1 MLNKCSLEFGG
12 ALVYMTLTPCGS
24 FCLPF
29 RGQLGDQREGGIT
42 DELVDCPGQVSQVT
56 ESCFLF
62 LIMHTPSSNEEV
74 RGHVPSSLIWDA
86 GNSYLA

>member
-1 MLNKCSLEFGG
+1 MLNECSPEFGG
-12 ALVYMTLTPCGS
+12 ALVYMTLAPCGS

-29 RGQLGDQREGGIT
+29 RGQLGEQWEGGIT

-56 ESCFLF
+56 ESCFL
-62 LIMHTPSSNEEV
+62 IMHTPSSSEWQV
-74 RGHVPSSLIWDA
+74 RGHVPSSPIWDA